1 MKFLTIGLLSLTL
14 SLNAFSV
21 ETNICVITSDIDSEK
36 TDLMIETDSNGDLD
50 SVRLYKTIGTKVISD
65 ETHPVEKVLENG
77 VVAAE
82 REGREVVYLK
92 AKDFEV
98 KKGAIIVVDYLFN
111 GIKNVRKQYN
121 LKLSRVGNNYVLST
135 MEGVKVNRIKFIGNR
150 APIIK
155 KIIGIREVKT
165 SFI

>member
-14 SLNAFSV
+14 SLSAFAV
-21 ETNICVITSDIDSEK
+21 ETKICVITSDIDSEK
-36 TDLMIETDSNGDLD
+36 TDLLIETNSSGDLD
-50 SVRLYKTIGTKVISD
+50 SIRLYKTIGTKVVSD
-65 ETHPVEKVLENG
+65 ETHPVEKVIDHG
-77 VVAAE
+77 VLAAE
-82 REGREVVYLK
+82 REGRDVVYLK
-92 AKDFEV
+92 AKNFEV
-98 KKGAIIVVDYLFN
+98 TKGAIIVVDYLFN
-111 GIKNVRKQYN
+111 GLKNTRKEYN

-155 KIIGIREVKT
+155 KVIGIKEVRT